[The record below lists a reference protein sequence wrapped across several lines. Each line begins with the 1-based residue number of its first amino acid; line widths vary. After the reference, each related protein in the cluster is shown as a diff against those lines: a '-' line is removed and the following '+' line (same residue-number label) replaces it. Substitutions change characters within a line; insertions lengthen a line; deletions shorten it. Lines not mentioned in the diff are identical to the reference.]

1 MVNKKVYNNP
11 EITVAVVENTDA
23 IMISNNPS
31 VGDVSWNSSLLGG
44 GDNESL

>member
-11 EITVAVVENTDA
+11 EITVAVVENADV

-31 VGDVSWNSSLLGG
+31 VGDVSWNSNLIGG
-44 GDNESL
+44 NENESL